1 VKIFLLFIKRKK
13 KGDKMKSDVELLKDV
28 QEELKWDPY
37 LSSSEIG
44 ASVKNGIVTLTGIV
58 DAYWKKISAENAVKK
73 ISGVTAVVQKIEV
86 KLSESGKR
94 KDTDIAEAIQSAFR
108 WSVLV
113 PKDKIKVKVEN
124 GWVTLEG
131 SVEWDFEKNAA
142 QRAVEKLEGVSGVIN
157 NIKVAPKATPGEIK
171 QKIRSAFFRSATV
184 DSDRVT
190 VDVDGGTVTLRGK
203 VRSWAERKEAEREAW
218 LAPGVT
224 KVINDIEIDTAVYA

>member
-1 VKIFLLFIKRKK
+1 
-13 KGDKMKSDVELLKDV
+13 MKSDVEILKDV
-28 QEELKWDPY
+28 QDELKWDPY

-157 NIKVAPKATPGEIK
+157 NIKVAPKVTPGEIK

>member
-13 KGDKMKSDVELLKDV
+13 KGDKMKSDVEILKDV
-28 QEELKWDPY
+28 QDELKWDPY

-157 NIKVAPKATPGEIK
+157 NIKVAPKVTPGEIK

>member
-1 VKIFLLFIKRKK
+1 
-13 KGDKMKSDVELLKDV
+13 MKSDVEILKDV
-28 QEELKWDPY
+28 QDELKWDPY

-113 PKDKIKVKVEN
+113 PKDKIKVTVEN

-142 QRAVEKLEGVSGVIN
+142 RRAVEKLEGVSGVIN
-157 NIKVAPKATPGEIK
+157 NIKVAPKATPSEIK
-171 QKIRSAFFRSATV
+171 QKIRSAFFRSATI

>member
-1 VKIFLLFIKRKK
+1 
-13 KGDKMKSDVELLKDV
+13 MKTDAEILKDV
-28 QEELKWDPY
+28 QDELKWDAY

-58 DAYWKKISAENAVKK
+58 DSYWKKLSAENAVKK

-86 KLSESGKR
+86 RLSESGKK

-131 SVEWDFEKNAA
+131 SVEWEFEKNAA
-142 QRAVEKLEGVSGVIN
+142 QRAVEKLEGVTGVIN
-157 NIKVAPKATPGEIK
+157 NIRVSPKVTPREIRE
-171 QKIRSAFFRSATV
+171 KIKSAFLRSATV
-184 DSDRVT
+184 DSDSIT
-190 VDVDGGTVTLRGK
+190 VEVDGGTVTLSGK
-203 VRSWAERKEAEREAW
+203 VRSWAERKEAERQAW
-218 LAPGVT
+218 LAPGVV
-224 KVINDIEIDTAVYA
+224 KVVNDIEIDTAVYA

>member
-1 VKIFLLFIKRKK
+1 
-13 KGDKMKSDVELLKDV
+13 MKSDVEILKDV

-157 NIKVAPKATPGEIK
+157 NIKVAPKVTPGEIK